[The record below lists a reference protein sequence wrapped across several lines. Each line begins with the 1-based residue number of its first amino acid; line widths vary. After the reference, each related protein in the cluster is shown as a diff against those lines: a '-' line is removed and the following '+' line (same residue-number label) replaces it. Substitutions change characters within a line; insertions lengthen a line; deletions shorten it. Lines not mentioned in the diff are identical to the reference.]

1 LIGSAKRCD
10 QVAINSDLNLA
21 DSDFAAQV
29 KMTASDRYEQSDEV
43 AGRVS
48 YLVSSEAA
56 FVTGTSLKIDGGY
69 DA

>member
-1 LIGSAKRCD
+1 M
-10 QVAINSDLNLA
+10 NPA
-21 DSDFAAQV
+21 DGDVAAQV
-29 KMTASDRYEQSDEV
+29 KMTVSDRYEQSDEV

-56 FVTGTSLKIDGGY
+56 FVTGTSLKIDGDY

>member
-1 LIGSAKRCD
+1 M
-10 QVAINSDLNLA
+10 NLA

-48 YLVSSEAA
+48 YLVSSESDILEM
-56 FVTGTSLKIDGGY
+56 VDSLSPG
-69 DA
+69 